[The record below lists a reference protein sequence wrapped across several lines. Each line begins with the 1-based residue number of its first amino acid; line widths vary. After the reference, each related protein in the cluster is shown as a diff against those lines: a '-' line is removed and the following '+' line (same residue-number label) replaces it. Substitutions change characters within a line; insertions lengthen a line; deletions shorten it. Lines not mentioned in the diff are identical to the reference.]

1 MNNSNSTSK
10 VKQGGDER
18 ATKTVHSVRLGVSEE
33 ANAVSPMKWNWNA
46 AIVLF
51 AHGARDPEWAQPFF
65 TIRDQ
70 VAQQFPKVPVR
81 VAFLEIMHPPLQV
94 AIAELAAQGTDHITL
109 IPLFMAR
116 GGHLKEDLPRL
127 LTDIYQHHPGIRF
140 HTAPA
145 IGEVDAVLQ
154 CIAQWVGAQYL
165 SAQ

>member
-1 MNNSNSTSK
+1 
-10 VKQGGDER
+10 
-18 ATKTVHSVRLGVSEE
+18 
-33 ANAVSPMKWNWNA
+33 MKS

-65 TIRDQ
+65 IIRDQ
-70 VAQQFPKVPVR
+70 VAQQFPDVPVS
-81 VAFLEIMHPPLQV
+81 VAFLEIMRPTLGE
-94 AIAELAAQGTDHITL
+94 AIAELAAQGVNTITL

-127 LTDIYQHHPGIRF
+127 LSDIYQQHTSIHF

-154 CIAQWVGAQYL
+154 CIAQWVGAQHL
-165 SAQ
+165 SAGDVP

>member
-1 MNNSNSTSK
+1 
-10 VKQGGDER
+10 
-18 ATKTVHSVRLGVSEE
+18 
-33 ANAVSPMKWNWNA
+33 MKS

-65 TIRDQ
+65 AIRDR
-70 VAQQFPKVPVR
+70 VAQQFPGVPVS
-81 VAFLEIMHPPLQV
+81 VAFLEIMRPAL
-94 AIAELAAQGTDHITL
+94 AETIAELAAQGINKITL

-127 LTDIYQHHPGIRF
+127 LADIYQQHPGIQF

-145 IGEVDAVLQ
+145 IGEVEAVLQ
-154 CIAQWVGAQYL
+154 SIAQWVGTQHL

>member
-1 MNNSNSTSK
+1 
-10 VKQGGDER
+10 
-18 ATKTVHSVRLGVSEE
+18 
-33 ANAVSPMKWNWNA
+33 
-46 AIVLF
+46 
-51 AHGARDPEWAQPFF
+51 
-65 TIRDQ
+65 
-70 VAQQFPKVPVR
+70 
-81 VAFLEIMHPPLQV
+81 FLEIMRPALEES
-94 AIAELAAQGTDHITL
+94 IAELATQGINSITL

-127 LTDIYQHHPGIRF
+127 LADIYQQHPGIRF